1 MLSGRTSVFIDTR
14 KSDDDGDLVKTDDD
28 IASKTVTE
36 GDDVMSEDS
45 HESHQEVKKKKSL
58 DRSKYGKFIIH
69 FDAGKSFGEI
79 ALISEDSVRN
89 ATVIADEETD
99 LMLIHRDLFNR
110 SMKAQQE
117 KEYEEKKSFIDNCRL
132 FGDWTPKFKH
142 LLEMS
147 IRKEVYPYGTQIMR
161 QGDPAG
167 GLFFIVSGQAKVTTE
182 PSRHKS
188 QYPQLMTQMS
198 VMEQEFGRQNKE
210 NVSQKLPNGL
220 TQHQIRVR
228 RKEGYAAAEKRF
240 MSKSLELCCVEGN
253 EIQGDLEMAMEMPTS
268 SCTVTCTAMNT
279 TVFILDTKTYERLI
293 LKKNLHTILK
303 LKEGVFRKLNS
314 RIATSNGGNVP
325 LFRKVCDKLQE
336 ELKPK
341 MKEQQTQKVKNDND
355 RNVVL
360 SQMIKLYLKDRGP
373 LIDPILPD
381 SFHNRLMSEKR
392 NKQIEK
398 SEKKKEEQALILRR
412 RKTRIPRSR
421 KQLQNSAAE
430 TELLHPEQS
439 WLEQAKPSK
448 TRHLRPKT
456 ALGIESH
463 SQFEDGSE
471 RPHTSPAEQ
480 SNVFHLTEC
489 ETTDELGETIV
500 KEKSIM
506 VTQEYDHV
514 FKQIDTIQ
522 RGKDIARS
530 KVICSVA
537 AKNELREET
546 ERAQLNYRPDDMYD
560 LHDEDYF
567 DYETSASN
575 LKNLEDRMKVFC
587 DEVRH
592 KRVNDHV
599 RIDEM
604 KCYHVKDSDNV
615 PMSGGTVFV
624 NRKPCSY
631 PKNIRLSKD
640 VHQHVRRYIIT
651 RDQNR
656 YTTSASALA
665 IRSKS
670 SLGFASNRPKSAW

>member
-1 MLSGRTSVFIDTR
+1 MLSGRTSVFIDTS
-14 KSDDDGDLVKTDDD
+14 KSDDDGDITKAEDDA
-28 IASKTVTE
+28 ASKTTTQA
-36 GDDVMSEDS
+36 DDVMSEDS
-45 HESHQEVKKKKSL
+45 SDSPREMKKKKPM

-99 LMLIHRDLFNR
+99 LLLIHRDLFNR

-117 KEYEEKKSFIDNCRL
+117 KEYEERKSFIDNCRM

-161 QGDPAG
+161 QGDPVE

-182 PSRHKS
+182 PSRHKM
-188 QYPQLMTQMS
+188 QYPQLMTQLS
-198 VMEQEFGRQNKE
+198 VLEKEFGRQNKE
-210 NVSQKLPNGL
+210 NLSQKSPNGL

-253 EIQGDLEMAMEMPTS
+253 EIQGDLEMAMDMTTS

-293 LKKNLHTILK
+293 LKKNLHTVMK
-303 LKEGVFRKLNS
+303 LKEGVLRKLHS
-314 RIATSNGGNVP
+314 RIATSNGGSVP
-325 LFRKVCDKLQE
+325 LFRKIRDKLQE

-341 MKEQQTQKVKNDND
+341 VREHTQKMKNENEK
-355 RNVVL
+355 NAVL
-360 SQMIKLYLKDRGP
+360 SQMIKLYLKDKVP

-381 SFHNRLMSEKR
+381 SFYNRLMSEKR

-398 SEKKKEEQALILRR
+398 FEKKKEEQALMLRR
-412 RKTRIPRSR
+412 RKNRVPRSM

-430 TELLHPEQS
+430 TQLLYPERS
-439 WLEQAKPSK
+439 WLEPVKPSK
-448 TRHLRPKT
+448 DRHIRPKT
-456 ALGIESH
+456 ALGIESR
-463 SQFEDGSE
+463 SRVEDGSE
-471 RPHTSPAEQ
+471 RPDTSPANQ
-480 SNVFHLTEC
+480 SGVFHLTEC
-489 ETTDELGETIV
+489 ETTDELGETVV
-500 KEKSIM
+500 KEKSIL
-506 VTQEYDHV
+506 VTEEFDHV

-522 RGKDIARS
+522 RGKSAARS
-530 KVICSVA
+530 KVICSVTA
-537 AKNELREET
+537 TNELREET
-546 ERAQLNYRPDDMYD
+546 ERAQLLGFGADDMYD
-560 LHDEDYF
+560 LHDENYF

-575 LKNLEDRMKVFC
+575 LKNLEDRIKVFC

-592 KRVNDHV
+592 RRINDPI

-604 KCYHVKDSDNV
+604 RCFQVKDSENV

-631 PKNIRLSKD
+631 PKNARLSKD

-651 RDQNR
+651 RDQAR
-656 YTTSASALA
+656 YTASASALA
-665 IRSKS
+665 IRPKS
-670 SLGFASNRPKSAW
+670 SLGLTSRRPKSAW